1 MKAVIFDLG
10 NVLVH
15 YHHHATLTAVAQ
27 HCGVDVA
34 ALQERFAALS
44 EAAGIGVMDGP
55 QLHAALVEQ
64 VGFTAGYAD
73 FLALFAAGITRD
85 EEALAYAVTLQARPG
100 VTVAVISNTNAAHV
114 AWLDEHVPELRIFD
128 LVMMSNEVGML
139 KPAPAIYRLALELLD
154 VPPADALFIDD
165 LTANVDAARALGLA
179 GLVHHDW
186 TETKPAL
193 EAWLAQDAATQAP

>member
-10 NVLVH
+10 NVLVQ
-15 YHHHATLTAVAQ
+15 YHHHATLAAVAE
-27 HCGVDVA
+27 HCAVDA
-34 ALQERFAALS
+34 TALQERFGALS
-44 EAAGIGVMDGP
+44 EAAGIGAMDAA

-64 VGFTAGYAD
+64 AGFTASYDD

-85 EEALAYAVTLQARPG
+85 EGALAYAVALQARPG

-114 AWLDEHVPELRIFD
+114 AWLDEHVPELRVFD

-154 VPPADALFIDD
+154 VPPASALFIDD
-165 LTANVDAARALGLA
+165 LSANVDAARALGLA
-179 GLVHHDW
+179 GLVHRDW

-193 EAWLAQDAATQAP
+193 EAWLAQDGSAQRP